1 MRGGDLTYTPVALCF
16 AILHADASVDL
27 FIDRRK
33 FSGELAQHL
42 GPEVRHAQPDA
53 LGAALARLGA
63 GKKRVV
69 ADPANCAAWI
79 FDRLAESGAV
89 ILRAPDPC
97 LLPKACKNPVEL
109 EGTRNAHRR
118 DGAALTRFLA
128 WLVEAAS
135 KGGLKEIAVSGKL
148 EEFRRQAE
156 HFKGLS
162 FATISGAGANGA
174 IVHYHASPRTERVL
188 ENGSALS
195 GRFRRAISR
204 RHHRRH
210 PHGGDRQPER
220 GNARPLHPGA
230 EGPYRPGLLP
240 LSARHHRLAT
250 RRAGAPAA
258 VGSRA
263 RLRPRHRPR
272 RRLLSRRA

>member
-33 FSGELAQHL
+33 FSGELARHL

-53 LGAALARLGA
+53 LGAGLARLGA

-69 ADPANCAAWI
+69 ADPAGSILDCAAWI
-79 FDRLAESGAV
+79 FDRLTEAGAV

-128 WLVEAAS
+128 WLSAPLPRAGSRRSRFPTSSRNSAA
-135 KGGLKEIAVSGKL
+135 
-148 EEFRRQAE
+148 RR
-156 HFKGLS
+156 S
-162 FATISGAGANGA
+162 
-174 IVHYHASPRTERVL
+174 
-188 ENGSALS
+188 
-195 GRFRRAISR
+195 ISR
-204 RHHRRH
+204 
-210 PHGGDRQPER
+210 
-220 GNARPLHPGA
+220 A
-230 EGPYRPGLLP
+230 
-240 LSARHHRLAT
+240 
-250 RRAGAPAA
+250 
-258 VGSRA
+258 
-263 RLRPRHRPR
+263 
-272 RRLLSRRA
+272 